1 MRPNNWQS
9 RFLIIVVAYL
19 LLLFPQQARG
29 EPTRTPDP
37 TWKLTGPSLSA
48 GAAVLMDWRTG
59 QVLFERNAFRRRDP
73 ASTTKVL
80 TALIALERAHLNDQ
94 VKISRRASLTPG
106 SSMYVKQ
113 GETYSL
119 HDLLHG
125 LLLRSGNDAA
135 VAIAEHVSGSVEA
148 FAKLMTERA
157 QELGAKDSHFANPHG
172 LTDPQHWTTAYD
184 LALITRTALRNPTF
198 AAVVALRERPLS
210 FEYLDRDVVL
220 HNTNRL
226 LHIMPEADGVKTGT
240 TAAAGACLV
249 ASATRA
255 DQKLIAVLLHDGNRW
270 NDSARLLQWGFTS
283 FQLAF
288 MGKEGEVLRT
298 VPVKNGKVTEVP
310 LRLVGDLPV
319 VTPRTSKEAPTLTVQ
334 LNGELVAPLKKGQMV
349 GRATASH
356 GKIIYASTELMVAQD
371 VPKASLF
378 DKINRSMQPLLH
390 WLTRVMG
397 I

>member
-1 MRPNNWQS
+1 MRPNKWQS
-9 RFLIIVVAYL
+9 RFLIIVVAYIL
-19 LLLFPQQARG
+19 LLMPQQARG
-29 EPTRTPDP
+29 ETTRTPDP
-37 TWKLTGPSLSA
+37 TWKITGPSLSA

-59 QVLFERNAFRRRDP
+59 QVLFERSAFRRREP

-80 TALIALERAHLNDQ
+80 TALIALERAHLDDK

-198 AAVVALRERPLS
+198 ATVVALRERPLS

-240 TAAAGACLV
+240 TSAAGACLV

-288 MGKEGEVLRT
+288 AGREGEVLRT

-310 LRLVGDLPV
+310 LSLAGDLPV
-319 VTPRTSKEAPTLTVQ
+319 VMPRTTKEEPTLTVQ
-334 LNGELVAPLKKGQMV
+334 MNGELVAPLKKGQMV
-349 GRATASH
+349 GTATVSH
-356 GKIIYASTELMVAQD
+356 GKISYASSALMVAQD

-378 DKINRSMQPLLH
+378 DKINRAIQPLLH